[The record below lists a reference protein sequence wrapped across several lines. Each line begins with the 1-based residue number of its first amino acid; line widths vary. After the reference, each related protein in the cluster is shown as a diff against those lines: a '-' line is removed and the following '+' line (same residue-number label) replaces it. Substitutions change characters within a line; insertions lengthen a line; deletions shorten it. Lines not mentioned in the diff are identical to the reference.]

1 MLYTGRGLLQFQ
13 EPLTKLQKRMLQLI
27 QVAQCFPALEQ
38 HLFLKAMYI
47 PYIYNRL
54 CNNGK
59 DGETE

>member
-13 EPLTKLQKRMLQLI
+13 EPLTKLQTRMLQLL
-27 QVAQCFPALEQ
+27 QVAQWFPALEQ
-38 HLFLKAMYI
+38 HSFLKAMFI
-47 PYIYNRL
+47 QYIYNRL